1 MKRTTSTLMQV
12 LKRSQQWGSPLLLW
26 FIVELLGGGG
36 CMLLMFP
43 VSLFLAIVCSKVAG
57 NIAGL
62 VGMMAPMIVGIEIWN
77 AIKRR
82 LKDQ

>member
-1 MKRTTSTLMQV
+1 
-12 LKRSQQWGSPLLLW
+12 
-26 FIVELLGGGG
+26 
-36 CMLLMFP
+36 MLLMFP